1 MFGKRENIRFVDFDS
16 IVVILILLF
25 GVLVYNN
32 SGRNIT
38 GHSRKPVSNLISVSE
53 NTAIS
58 GTFVRVQVFQKTW
71 ILNKDNFDILAFNR
85 NPLSEN
91 KKATLKISNLE
102 TIRRSSRKI
111 SQFLIRLYLFPA
123 ETDDPPLLS

>member
-1 MFGKRENIRFVDFDS
+1 MFGTRENIRFVNFDS
-16 IVVILILLF
+16 IVVILILLL

-32 SGRNIT
+32 SARNIT
-38 GHSRKPVSNLISVSE
+38 DQSSKPVSNFISVSE

-71 ILNKDNFDILAFNR
+71 ISNKDNFDILAFNR

-91 KKATLKISNLE
+91 KKAALIISNLE
-102 TIRRSSRKI
+102 TIRRGSNKI
-111 SQFLIRLYLFPA
+111 SQFLIRFHLFPA
-123 ETDDPPLLS
+123 ETDGPPLLS

>member
-1 MFGKRENIRFVDFDS
+1 MFGKRENIRFVNSDS

-71 ILNKDNFDILAFNR
+71 MSNKDNFDILAFNR

-91 KKATLKISNLE
+91 KKATLIVSYLE
-102 TIRRSSRKI
+102 IIRRSSNKI
-111 SQFLIRLYLFPA
+111 PQFLLRNHLFPA
-123 ETDDPPLLS
+123 ETDEPSLLS

>member
-1 MFGKRENIRFVDFDS
+1 MFGKRENIRFVNFDS
-16 IVVILILLF
+16 IVVLLILLF
-25 GVLVYNN
+25 VVLVYNN

-38 GHSRKPVSNLISVSE
+38 GHSRKPVSILLSVSK

-58 GTFVRVQVFQKTW
+58 GTFVRLQVFRKSW
-71 ILNKDNFDILAFNR
+71 MSNKDNFDILAFNR

-102 TIRRSSRKI
+102 TIRRSSKNI
-111 SQFLIRLYLFPA
+111 SHFLIQFHLFPE
-123 ETDDPPLLS
+123 ETNDPPLLS